1 MEDEINSPTDN
12 PTIFPEEDIIVSAGN
27 FHGEPIAMPMDFLC
41 TALTELSNISERRI
55 YKLISGTRGLPS
67 FLVARPGLN
76 SGFMI
81 AQYAAASILNQSKG
95 LCWPTSCDS
104 IPSSQGQED
113 HVSMG
118 ANSATKLLRV
128 LDNTVR
134 VLGIELMTAAQ
145 ALDFRRP
152 AHSSAEVEELHASF
166 RELVPFIDVDT
177 VMSPLLDRAVKFVE
191 ECTL

>member
-1 MEDEINSPTDN
+1 M
-12 PTIFPEEDIIVSAGN
+12 
-27 FHGEPIAMPMDFLC
+27 
-41 TALTELSNISERRI
+41 
-55 YKLISGTRGLPS
+55 
-67 FLVARPGLN
+67 
-76 SGFMI
+76 
-81 AQYAAASILNQSKG
+81 
-95 LCWPTSCDS
+95 
-104 IPSSQGQED
+104 
-113 HVSMG
+113 SMG